1 MIVLVR
7 RGDVRAAIASVLPH
21 AGKESE
27 DTPELGRV
35 RFVPTAESLLVW
47 ATDHGTAVVASAR
60 VTGHVDGELD
70 GWDLSAQTCKQVL
83 AVFQGPSN
91 PDARMMWEDQDL
103 RIELTEEQVVLSEDG
118 GMVPGRDRLL
128 RVPRVLTAGEDRYP
142 DVPRTLHHVLDDP
155 YRSVASPGQS
165 YAISVEA
172 LAKLVPSAKAW
183 SSHVT
188 LNRLGA
194 SVLARCGERFLG
206 LVPTLRVDFADEDAA
221 TRDRATRREWADRL
235 EPLRRPERVTP
246 TPEQL
251 TDLARQAG
259 DLLSQGGGVLRVVR
273 NGGDTEPVDLE
284 PLDHDDGRPDDQDIE
299 P

>member
-35 RFVPTAESLLVW
+35 RFVLTAESLMVW

-60 VTGHVDGELD
+60 VTAHVDGELD
-70 GWDLSAQTCKQVL
+70 GWDLSTQTCKQVL

-103 RIELTEEQVVLSEDG
+103 RIELTGEQVVLAEDG

-142 DVPRTLHHVLDDP
+142 DVPRTLHHALADSHLLP
-155 YRSVASPGQS
+155 PSPPEQS
-165 YAISVEA
+165 YAISVDN

-183 SSHVT
+183 STHVY

-206 LVPTLRVDFADEDAA
+206 LVPTLRVDFDEDAA
-221 TRDRATRREWADRL
+221 TSDRDARRAWAEHL
-235 EPLRRPERVTP
+235 EPLRRPERVKP
-246 TPEQL
+246 TPEQM
-251 TDLARQAG
+251 TDLERQAANILRHGHG
-259 DLLSQGGGVLRVVR
+259 DLRVVLADGPGTVLEYD
-273 NGGDTEPVDLE
+273 GGEKN
-284 PLDHDDGRPDDQDIE
+284 QDIE
-299 P
+299 S